1 MGRKPKIQHCRN
13 FAPKK
18 EELDYIISNIKTPNY
33 KALFILLSWGLREG
47 EAAHVRPAWIHVD
60 DDDAKHYGSDFID
73 IPQLDIRC
81 DCNDCLLREFVDR
94 KQDEHKK
101 KKHSLKWFL
110 KQQKKFYK
118 FKRDMKKYIIR
129 ALLKYKTE
137 HKKNPKDIDKWKEK
151 QKIKFY
157 KDKEMKPLVHYWSPK
172 TAAGVRKVW
181 ILNKEHANII
191 KDYFKENETLGLQRR
206 SIYLVVRNTINR
218 LLKKKGF
225 PHAIRSAA
233 ATKLAFSGISAASL
247 NTQMGWATNLAST
260 YVDTE
265 STLALSDMKSKMK
278 VDK

>member
-1 MGRKPKIQHCRN
+1 MGRKEKIQHCRD

-18 EELDYIISNIKTPNY
+18 EELDYIINNTKEPNY
-33 KALFILLSWGLREG
+33 KAMLILLSWGLREG
-47 EAAHVRPAWIHVD
+47 EASHVRPDWIHVD
-60 DDDAKHYGSDFID
+60 DEDTKHYGADFID
-73 IPQLDIRC
+73 IPRKGVEC
-81 DCNDCLLREFVDR
+81 SCNDCLLREFVDR
-94 KQDEHKK
+94 KQDEDKD

-110 KQQKKFYK
+110 KQQKKFYRL
-118 FKRDMKKYIIR
+118 KRRMKQYIKRKVKKY
-129 ALLKYKTE
+129 KKEHTNNPTE
-137 HKKNPKDIDKWKEK
+137 KWYEK

-157 KDKEMKPLVHYWSPK
+157 EKEEMEPLIHYWSPK
-172 TAAGVRKVW
+172 TSAGVRKVW

-191 KDYFKENETLGLQRR
+191 KNYFEENETLGLQRR
-206 SIYLVVRNTINR
+206 SIYVVVRNTINK

-265 STLALSDMKSKMK
+265 STLALTDMKSKIK
-278 VDK
+278 IDKEE

>member
-1 MGRKPKIQHCRN
+1 MGRKEKIQHCRD

-18 EELDYIISNIKTPNY
+18 EELDYIINNTKEPNY
-33 KALFILLSWGLREG
+33 KAMFILLSWGLREG
-47 EAAHVRPAWIHVD
+47 EASHVRPDWIHVD
-60 DDDAKHYGSDFID
+60 DGDAKHYGADFID
-73 IPQLDIRC
+73 IPRKSAEC
-81 DCNDCLLREFVDR
+81 SCNDCLLREFVDR
-94 KQDEHKK
+94 KQNEDID

-110 KQQKKFYK
+110 KQQKQFYRLK
-118 FKRDMKKYIIR
+118 KEMKVYIKLK
-129 ALLKYKTE
+129 LLKYVKK
-137 HKKNPKDIDKWKEK
+137 HKKRPKNKVEWKEK

-157 KDKEMKPLVHYWSPK
+157 KKKKMKPLVHHWSPK
-172 TAAGVRKVW
+172 TKAGVRKVW

-191 KDYFKENETLGLQRR
+191 KDYFKENISIGLQRR
-206 SIYLVVRNTINR
+206 SVYLVVREIINT

-265 STLALSDMKSKMK
+265 STLALTDMKSKLK
-278 VDK
+278 EQ